1 MSPPSKTFGVFN
13 AIAAKLF
20 SNLMQGHLDCGG
32 AGFVKACKDY
42 EP

>member
-1 MSPPSKTFGVFN
+1 MSPRTKTLRILNPFV
-13 AIAAKLF
+13 AELPAH
-20 SNLMQGHLDCGG
+20 LMQGHLDCGG